1 MDRTDTFI
9 NLREVSKRLRL
20 PEGRYCIIPS
30 TFKAGEEG
38 EFLLRVFIEKNWG
51 TANVKVVKNR
61 LCHVRKNYQMSCSL
75 ELIVHKVF
83 ARVGEDTKDASKD
96 RYIYLFLKYLF
107 LSIISPALVP
117 NVLLLLV
124 VPVGFVKA
132 FCLRA
137 GESY

>member
-51 TANVKVVKNR
+51 TSNVQVT
-61 LCHVRKNYQMSCSL
+61 L
-75 ELIVHKVF
+75 
-83 ARVGEDTKDASKD
+83 
-96 RYIYLFLKYLF
+96 LFLTR
-107 LSIISPALVP
+107 IRVP
-117 NVLLLLV
+117 IRLHQLCLPHLGDLL
-124 VPVGFVKA
+124 P
-132 FCLRA
+132 
-137 GESY
+137 

>member
-51 TANVKVVKNR
+51 TANVQVL
-61 LCHVRKNYQMSCSL
+61 LCPEK
-75 ELIVHKVF
+75 
-83 ARVGEDTKDASKD
+83 
-96 RYIYLFLKYLF
+96 KYLVMS
-107 LSIISPALVP
+107 LS
-117 NVLLLLV
+117 V
-124 VPVGFVKA
+124 VN
-132 FCLRA
+132 
-137 GESY
+137 

>member
-51 TANVKVVKNR
+51 TANVQVLCPQKKSLVMSLSVVN
-61 LCHVRKNYQMSCSL
+61 
-75 ELIVHKVF
+75 
-83 ARVGEDTKDASKD
+83 
-96 RYIYLFLKYLF
+96 
-107 LSIISPALVP
+107 
-117 NVLLLLV
+117 
-124 VPVGFVKA
+124 
-132 FCLRA
+132 
-137 GESY
+137 